1 MHIGTVNKLAI
12 HTVSK
17 RRTLREGFGT
27 RLAIFVRSED
37 LKFKVLNAIEHKGRV
52 YGIYQDKELVGIY
65 IFEKIDDYFIKTE
78 DSGVQIGE
86 KKIDFEDKW
95 FGESKAAFRLN
106 DQFLSNEISEHK
118 AKIEEYI
125 RTDLSEQIE
134 WGQIAGIQWGE
145 KLIYRKQID
154 KKGKGT
160 NYIWGYLIGFALG
173 IYLGWMLFDSFA
185 MGICFG
191 MMYASLWGGVALA
204 CSKTKTEWAS
214 FDFVNK
220 KYTSKE
226 EEDATK

>member
-17 RRTLREGFGT
+17 RRALREGFGT
-27 RLAIFVRSED
+27 RLAIFVKSEE

-65 IFEKIDDYFIKTE
+65 IFEKMDDYFIKTE
-78 DSGVQIGE
+78 DSRVQIGE

-125 RTDLSEQIE
+125 RTDLSKQIE
-134 WGQIAGIQWGE
+134 WGKIAGVQWGE
-145 KLIYRKQID
+145 ELIYRKQID
-154 KKGKGT
+154 KKGKGI
-160 NYIWGYLIGFALG
+160 NYIWGSIGFALG
-173 IYLGWMLFDSFA
+173 ILLFDSFV
-185 MGICFG
+185 MGVCFG
-191 MMYASLWGGVALA
+191 MMYALLWGGVALS

-226 EEDATK
+226 EEADATK